1 MKWQINVTERCLW
14 IVRKLYTSSEEC
26 TWLWLSANRTDSRVM
41 EIQRLIPRQEKD
53 SDWLL
58 SSYMEKESK
67 VKAAQDM
74 PARKRFTTFCRI
86 FISISLFTDELVAAI
101 FDVVLYITTLIS
113 ATFSC
118 TLLCLPDFCS
128 SILRFF
134 FLPWSC
140 ALSPNLMVLL
150 FKRHH
155 L

>member
-1 MKWQINVTERCLW
+1 
-14 IVRKLYTSSEEC
+14 
-26 TWLWLSANRTDSRVM
+26 M

-86 FISISLFTDELVAAI
+86 FISISLFTDALVAAI

-113 ATFSC
+113 ATVSC
-118 TLLCLPDFCS
+118 VCLIS
-128 SILRFF
+128 
-134 FLPWSC
+134 
-140 ALSPNLMVLL
+140 AVQY
-150 FKRHH
+150 
-155 L
+155 